1 MKLCNVLGVSFVA
14 LTSLPLA
21 KGEPA
26 GGAELGQI
34 VIANVGAIVGCGLL
48 AWLVLGH
55 RSGKLPYLARAGAVA
70 ERAAGLPAWSALPNL
85 VSAVSLIVA
94 LTGMYWDIALHIGV
108 GRDAGPLANPAH
120 YLILIG
126 LFGIFAAG
134 WLAIGLP
141 KEKPGPT
148 AVKIAPGW
156 YAPLGG
162 ILITACAF
170 FALLGFPLDDLW
182 HRLFGQDVTLWG
194 PTHLMLI
201 GGASLTLVGQAVLLV
216 EGMRARPDEGRVRRQ
231 RLLVNARR
239 IGIMGGFLIG
249 LSTFQAEFDF
259 GVPQF
264 QMVFQPILLALA
276 AGTGLVCARLWIGPG
291 GALGAAAFFIVLR
304 GGIALLVGE
313 GFGETL
319 PVQPLYLAE
328 AALVELTALVLVRR
342 PFAFAA
348 VSGLLIGTVGFAAEY
363 GWSHLVMPLA
373 WNGSILPE
381 GPILASA
388 AGLAGALCGA
398 MIALALQSRLPRQAV
413 ARGLALTSLLV
424 VGVAVGYGLSTSE
437 PRDTSATVALTQV
450 TPGPEREVAAEV
462 RLDPPSAADD
472 ARWLQV
478 TAWQGG
484 GLVVDPLEETGEGS
498 WRTTEPIPVHGEWK
512 AILRLHK
519 DDAIAG
525 VPIYLPEDEVIPA
538 PAVPATPRFR
548 REFVTDKEILQR
560 ESKQDVAG
568 WLTMGAPLVVLAIA
582 LALLALLAWGL
593 ARLSRAGQGPT
604 AARREAKEST
614 SSGVVSHEHMRRTT
628 RPSASQT

>member
-1 MKLCNVLGVSFVA
+1 VSFA
-14 LTSLPLA
+14 TLTSLPLA

-34 VIANVGAIVGCGLL
+34 VIANVFAVAGCALL

-55 RSGKLPYLARAGAVA
+55 RSGKLPYLARAGAAA

-216 EGMRARPDEGRVRRQ
+216 EGMRARPEEGRKRRQ
-231 RLLVNARR
+231 TLLVHARR

-304 GGIALLVGE
+304 GVIALLVGE

-373 WNGSILPE
+373 WNESILPE

-484 GLVVDPLEETGEGS
+484 GLVVDPLEETGEGT

-519 DDAIAG
+519 DDTIAG
-525 VPIYLPEDEVIPA
+525 VPVFLPEDEVIPA

-548 REFVTDKEILQR
+548 REFVADKEILQR

-568 WLTMGAPLVVLAIA
+568 WLTTGAPLVVLAIA
-582 LALLALLAWGL
+582 LSLLALLAWGL
-593 ARLSRAGQGPT
+593 ARLNRAGQEPT
-604 AARREAKEST
+604 SARREAK
-614 SSGVVSHEHMRRTT
+614 SSRSPGVVAE
-628 RPSASQT
+628 PKAPLA